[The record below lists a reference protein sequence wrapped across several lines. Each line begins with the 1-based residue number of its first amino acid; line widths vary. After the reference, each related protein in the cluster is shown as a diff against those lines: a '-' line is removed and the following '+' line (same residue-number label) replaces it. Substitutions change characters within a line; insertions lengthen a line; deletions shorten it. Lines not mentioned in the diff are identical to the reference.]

1 MEFILLTIG
10 LYFLSLIGGVVYTVV
25 KFEQL
30 KDEHE
35 KEIKQKTLLRK

>member
-10 LYFLSLIGGVVYTVV
+10 LYFLSLAGGIVYALV

-30 KDEHE
+30 KEENE
-35 KEIKQKTLLRK
+35 KEVKQKTLLRK